1 MLLFMN
7 LKFHKKLVKIF
18 HKTRV
23 TQKKKKKKNDR
34 ILGPVLVHVFKN

>member
-23 TQKKKKKKNDR
+23 TQKKKKKNDR